1 MSLLLEDLGMPST
14 YDEDKNVKN
23 IGCGWLVLIGGA
35 IFMALYTISK
45 AYESKHPE
53 ELVKPVQKTQM
64 IKPVQQSL
72 DTLKAFDTL
81 KIMNQINAKTIKR

>member
-1 MSLLLEDLGMPST
+1 MSLLLDDLGRPLP
-14 YDEDKNVKN
+14 YDEDEKVKN

-45 AYESKHPE
+45 AYESRRSE
-53 ELVKPVQKTQM
+53 ELVKPVQKTQT

-72 DTLKAFDTL
+72 DTLKAFDIL
-81 KIMNQINAKTIKR
+81 KIMNQTNAKTIKR